1 MLLKK
6 SKPYFGGKFV
16 RFLRAY
22 SDKSKAIISPCNDCN
37 ITWTCGDVRLKFC
50 RKVNKYSQDIIY
62 LPKAGNERNKNYL
75 DL

>member
-1 MLLKK
+1 MLVKK
-6 SKPYFGGKFV
+6 SKPYPAGEFV

-22 SDKSKAIISPCNDCN
+22 SNSSEIGSPCDDCD
-37 ITWTCGDVRLKFC
+37 ITLTCGEDRLKFC

>member
-22 SDKSKAIISPCNDCN
+22 SDKSEVGSPCNDCY
-37 ITWTCGDVRLKFC
+37 ITWTCGEDRLRFC

-62 LPKAGNERNKNYL
+62 LPKVGNERNKNYL

>member
-22 SDKSKAIISPCNDCN
+22 SDKSEAISPCNDCY
-37 ITWTCGDVRLKFC
+37 ITWTCGSDRLKFC
-50 RKVNKYSQDIIY
+50 RKVNKYSDKIIY
-62 LPKAGNERNKNYL
+62 LPKSGNERNENYL